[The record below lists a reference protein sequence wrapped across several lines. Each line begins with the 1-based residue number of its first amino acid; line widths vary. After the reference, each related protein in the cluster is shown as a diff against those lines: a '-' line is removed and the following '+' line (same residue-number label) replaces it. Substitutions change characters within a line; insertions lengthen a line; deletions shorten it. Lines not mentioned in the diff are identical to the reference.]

1 MDNNESSMRE
11 IEIRKLEHIFL
22 CSYCD
27 VEYDKTTLLENV
39 ELIHRGTCGVNF
51 NDIETEIK
59 LFGKRL
65 SAPIIVSGMTGGHS
79 KAKEINK
86 NIAKAV
92 EELGL
97 GMGVGS
103 QRAAIVNKDL
113 TDTYS
118 IVRDYTSNLVIGNL
132 GAVNFI
138 VDNWDEETIDK
149 AVEMIDADAMAIHFN
164 PLQEIIQPEGDLN
177 FKNLLKIKD
186 AIINYKKKYKNIPFI
201 AKQVGEGFSRK
212 DALILKDI
220 GFDAID
226 VQGSGGTSWAKVEI
240 YRVKDVNKKNLLK
253 KFSNWGIPTAISIFE
268 VKSVYN
274 GIVIGSG
281 GIRSGL
287 DIAKCIAV
295 GCDCCSV
302 ALPILKA
309 SLKGWEEVVKVLEE
323 YIKELKIAMFLVGSE
338 NIEELKKVPY
348 VVKGTLREWIK
359 NCK

>member
-1 MDNNESSMRE
+1 MINNRNE
-11 IEIRKLEHIFL
+11 IEVRKLEHIFL

-27 VEYDKTTLLENV
+27 VEYEKTTLLEDI
-39 ELIHRGTCGVNF
+39 ELIHKGTCGINF

-59 LFGKRL
+59 LFGKKL
-65 SAPIIVSGMTGGHS
+65 AAPIIVSGMTGGHS

-103 QRAAIVNKDL
+103 QRAAIVNDNL
-113 TDTYS
+113 VDTYS
-118 IVRDYTSNLVIGNL
+118 IVRDYTNNLVIGNL

-138 VDNWDEETIDK
+138 VDNWDEEVIDK

-177 FKNLLKIKD
+177 FKNIYKLKELIS
-186 AIINYKKKYKNIPFI
+186 NYKKNYKNIPFI
-201 AKQVGEGFSRK
+201 AKQVGEGFSK
-212 DALILKDI
+212 EDAVILKDI

-240 YRVKDVNKKNLLK
+240 YRVKDEELKNLAE
-253 KFSNWGIPTAISIFE
+253 KFANWGIPTAASIFE
-268 VKSVYN
+268 VKSIYN

-287 DIAKCIAV
+287 DIAKCIAI
-295 GCDCCSV
+295 GCDCCSIS
-302 ALPILKA
+302 LPILKA
-309 SLKGWEEVVKVLEE
+309 ALKGWEEVVKVLES
-323 YIKELKIAMFLVGSE
+323 YIKELKIAMFLVGVE
-338 NIEELKKVPY
+338 NIDELKKTPY
-348 VVKGTLREWIK
+348 IVKGTLKDWISQRL
-359 NCK
+359 

>member
-1 MDNNESSMRE
+1 
-11 IEIRKLEHIFL
+11 
-22 CSYCD
+22 
-27 VEYDKTTLLENV
+27 
-39 ELIHRGTCGVNF
+39 
-51 NDIETEIK
+51 
-59 LFGKRL
+59 
-65 SAPIIVSGMTGGHS
+65 MTGGHS

-103 QRAAIVNKDL
+103 QRAAIVNEDL
-113 TDTYS
+113 IDTYS
-118 IVRDYTSNLVIGNL
+118 IVRDYTDNLVIGNL

-138 VDNWDEETIDK
+138 VDNWDEEVIDK

-177 FKNLLKIKD
+177 FKNIYKLKE
-186 AIINYKKKYKNIPFI
+186 IISNYKKSYKNIPFV
-201 AKQVGEGFSRK
+201 AKQVGEGFSK
-212 DALILKDI
+212 EDAVILKDI

-240 YRVKDVNKKNLLK
+240 YRVKDNELKNLAE
-253 KFSNWGIPTAISIFE
+253 KFANWGIPTAASIFE
-268 VKSVYN
+268 IKSIYN

-287 DIAKCIAV
+287 DIAKCIAI
-295 GCDCCSV
+295 GCDCCSI

-309 SLKGWEEVVKVLEE
+309 ALKGWEEVVKVLES
-323 YIKELKIAMFLVGSE
+323 YIKELKIAMLLVSAE
-338 NIEELKKVPY
+338 NIDDLKKTPY
-348 VVKGTLREWIK
+348 IVKGTLKDWISQRL
-359 NCK
+359 

>member
-1 MDNNESSMRE
+1 MCCYCIIN
-11 IEIRKLEHIFL
+11 IFIIIIFL
-22 CSYCD
+22 CSYCN
-27 VEYDKTTLLENV
+27 VEYEKTTLLEDI
-39 ELIHRGTCGVNF
+39 ELIHRGTCGINF

-59 LFGKRL
+59 LFGKKL

-92 EELGL
+92 EELDL

-103 QRAAIVNKDL
+103 QRAAIVNEDL
-113 TDTYS
+113 IDTYS
-118 IVRDYTSNLVIGNL
+118 VVRDYTDNLVIGNL

-138 VDNWDEETIDK
+138 VDNWDEEVIDK

-177 FKNLLKIKD
+177 FKNIYKLKE
-186 AIINYKKKYKNIPFI
+186 IISNYKKSYKNIPFI
-201 AKQVGEGFSRK
+201 AKQVGEGFSK
-212 DALILKDI
+212 EDAVILKDI

-240 YRVKDVNKKNLLK
+240 YRVKDNEPKNLAE
-253 KFSNWGIPTAISIFE
+253 KFANWGIPTAASIFE
-268 VKSVYN
+268 VKSIYN

-287 DIAKCIAV
+287 DIAKCIAI
-295 GCDCCSV
+295 GCDCCSI

-309 SLKGWEEVVKVLEE
+309 ALKGWEEVVKVLES
-323 YIKELKIAMFLVGSE
+323 YIKELKIAMFLVGAE
-338 NIEELKKVPY
+338 NIDDLKKTPY
-348 VVKGTLREWIK
+348 IVKGTLKDWISQRL
-359 NCK
+359 

>member
-1 MDNNESSMRE
+1 MDNNESSVKE

-39 ELIHRGTCGVNF
+39 ELVHRGTCGVNF

-103 QRAAIVNKDL
+103 QRAAIVNEDL
-113 TDTYS
+113 IETYS

-138 VDNWDEETIDK
+138 VDKWDEEIVDR

-177 FKNLLKIKD
+177 FKNMVKIKNV
-186 AIINYKKKYKNIPFI
+186 ITNYKRKYKNIPFI
-201 AKQVGEGFSRK
+201 AKQVGEGFSRE
-212 DALILKDI
+212 DALILKEI

-226 VQGSGGTSWAKVEI
+226 IQGSGGTSWAKVEI
-240 YRVKDVNKKNLLK
+240 YRVKDANTKKLLK
-253 KFSNWGIPTAISIFE
+253 KFSDWGIPTAASIFE
-268 VKSVYN
+268 VKSVYDRV
-274 GIVIGSG
+274 VIGSG

-287 DIAKCIAV
+287 DIAKCIAI

-309 SLKGWEEVVKVLEE
+309 SLKGWEEVVNVLEN
-323 YIKELKIAMFLVGSE
+323 YIKELKIAMFLVGAE
-338 NIEELKKVPY
+338 NIIELKKTPY
-348 VVKGTLREWIK
+348 IIKGTLKDWIDR
-359 NCK
+359 

>member
-1 MDNNESSMRE
+1 MVNNKNE
-11 IEIRKLEHIFL
+11 IEVRKLEHIFL
-22 CSYCD
+22 CSYCN
-27 VEYDKTTLLENV
+27 VEYEKTTLLEDI
-39 ELIHRGTCGVNF
+39 ELIHRGTCGINF

-59 LFGKRL
+59 LFGKKL

-92 EELGL
+92 EELDL

-103 QRAAIVNKDL
+103 QRAAIVNEDL
-113 TDTYS
+113 IDTYS
-118 IVRDYTSNLVIGNL
+118 VVRDYTDNLVIGNL

-138 VDNWDEETIDK
+138 VDNWDEEVIDK

-177 FKNLLKIKD
+177 FKNIYKLKE
-186 AIINYKKKYKNIPFI
+186 IISNYKKSYKNIPFI
-201 AKQVGEGFSRK
+201 AKQVGEGFSK
-212 DALILKDI
+212 EDAVILKDI

-240 YRVKDVNKKNLLK
+240 YRVKDNELKNLAE
-253 KFSNWGIPTAISIFE
+253 KFANWGIPTAASIFE
-268 VKSVYN
+268 VKSIYN

-287 DIAKCIAV
+287 DIAKCIAI
-295 GCDCCSV
+295 GCDCCSI

-309 SLKGWEEVVKVLEE
+309 ALKGWEEVVKVLES
-323 YIKELKIAMFLVGSE
+323 YIKELKIAMFLVGAE
-338 NIEELKKVPY
+338 NIDDLKKTPY
-348 VVKGTLREWIK
+348 IVKGTLKDWISQRL
-359 NCK
+359 